1 MAKGPLD
8 QLRTA
13 RGESCH
19 VLVAFMDVRGFS
31 SFARVA
37 ESTDS
42 ALFLR
47 AMYTKVL
54 DNYFK
59 GFTFFKPTGDGLM
72 IVREVSEDVKS
83 VTDGFHEW
91 TCQARI
97 LVSDF
102 PTLTAEDILINVQV
116 PERVGIGIARGSAT
130 RLTSDDGETLDYSGR
145 CLNLAARLMDLA
157 RPEGVVVHDRHA
169 NALLGEELASEM
181 TNLDVYVK
189 GVSELDPVNIY
200 FDSDR
205 VIIPD
210 GNKRPL
216 SPEPL
221 FDEPE
226 QIHARELF
234 GKTGSYLVS
243 MSHKPRPGAKIL
255 VAAECPVCDEE
266 GKPKIGNMTSRL
278 DAEAVQEPD
287 GYYAKIDLAELQGI
301 MTMANL
307 TPNSEC
313 VVRLT
318 ALY

>member
-1 MAKGPLD
+1 MADDLLG

-19 VLVAFMDVRGFS
+19 VLVAFIDVRGFS
-31 SFARVA
+31 SFAGVA

-54 DNYFK
+54 NEYFK

-72 IVREVSEDVKS
+72 IVRELNEDVKS

-91 TCQARI
+91 TSRARD

-102 PTLTAEDILINVQV
+102 PTLTAEDVLINVRV

-130 RLTSDDGETLDYSGR
+130 RLTSDGGDILDYSGR

-169 NALLGEELASEM
+169 GVLLGEELATVM
-181 TNLDVYVK
+181 TNLDVYVR

-216 SPEPL
+216 LPEPV
-221 FDEPE
+221 FDKTE
-226 QIHARELF
+226 QIRASDLF

-255 VAAECPVCDEE
+255 VAVECPVCDKN
-266 GKPKIGNMTSRL
+266 GKPSIGKTTFRL

-287 GYYAKIDLAELQGI
+287 GHYAQIEFAELQDI
-301 MTMANL
+301 MATANL
-307 TPNSEC
+307 TPNSDC
-313 VVRLT
+313 YVRLT
-318 ALY
+318 PLH